1 MDAVGV
7 RISRK
12 VTTVDAVEV
21 ISTAT
26 EHPAHVLDASTARA
40 GLPWVDKAR
49 MGGRFIRDWYAR
61 DPEAE
66 VPEVDI

>member
-7 RISRK
+7 RISRQ

-21 ISTAT
+21 VAVK
-26 EHPAHVLDASTARA
+26 HRDPVLDASTARA
-40 GLPWVDKAR
+40 GSPWADKAR
-49 MGGRFIRDWYAR
+49 MGGRFIRDWYAP

-66 VPEVDI
+66 VPEVDIYA

>member
-7 RISRK
+7 RISRQ

-21 ISTAT
+21 IAV
-26 EHPAHVLDASTARA
+26 EHPDPVLDASTARA

-49 MGGRFIRDWYAR
+49 MGGRLIRDW
-61 DPEAE
+61 
-66 VPEVDI
+66 